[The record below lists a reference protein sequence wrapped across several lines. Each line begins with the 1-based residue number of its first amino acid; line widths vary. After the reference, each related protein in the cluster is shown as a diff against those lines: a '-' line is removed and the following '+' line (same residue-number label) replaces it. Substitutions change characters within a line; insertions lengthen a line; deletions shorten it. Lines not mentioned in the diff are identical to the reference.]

1 MLALLASC
9 AQSQGGLSMDLD
21 LRLVRYFVAVAD
33 ELHFGRAAARL
44 YVSQPALS
52 KQIRKLED
60 QLGTRLFVRDSRHV
74 TLTPRG
80 EEILI
85 DARQLLRLAEKIKHE
100 PDTNRVRIAHVFEL
114 STSRDVADAY
124 SKACPDVALHEHAMD
139 SAAQLNALLED
150 RLDVA
155 ILRVSPEMLRDHPSG
170 WFHTLL
176 RLEPLRLVGRP
187 RDLPSQ
193 TASFYERTV
202 EVFADSPSSGFNPV
216 YANFLVALERF
227 LGISM
232 RWLGTPGAFSHCLA
246 AMRRATGSALSLEFD
261 SYAVRYAAE
270 GLPVYTPKEVMPH
283 YPWSIAW
290 RDGQLSLA
298 TADFLEIAQELAT
311 ARNWRLFD
319 AQEIVPNW
327 LPSDDPVA
335 EELGLNTQASVRRPD
350 VRAGLGASEA
360 SSYAESRARLAP
372 AMSSAGQSIAEVNE
386 ADNQVDVEGVGDFV
400 EGGQVGRDVAGLQS
414 GDR

>member
-1 MLALLASC
+1 
-9 AQSQGGLSMDLD
+9 MDLD

-33 ELHFGRAAARL
+33 ELHFGRAATRL

-74 TLTPRG
+74 TLTARG
-80 EEILI
+80 EEFLV
-85 DARQLLRLAEKIKHE
+85 DARQLLRLAERMQRK
-100 PDTNRVRIAHVFEL
+100 PDGNRVRIAHVFEL

-124 SKACPDVALHEHAMD
+124 SKAHPEVALTEHAMD
-139 SAAQLNALLED
+139 SVAQLNALLED

-155 ILRVSPEMLRDHPSG
+155 ILRVTPEMQRDHPSG

-176 RLEPLRLVGRP
+176 RLEPMRLVGRLG
-187 RDLPSQ
+187 DLPRP

-202 EVFADSPSSGFNPV
+202 EVFGDAPSSGFNPV
-216 YANFLVALERF
+216 YANFLTALEQF

-246 AMRRATGSALSLEFD
+246 AMRRATTSAMSLEFE
-261 SYAVRYAAE
+261 SYAVRYGAE
-270 GLPVYTPKEVMPH
+270 GLPVYTPKETVPH

-290 RDGQLSLA
+290 RDGQPSTA

-311 ARNWRLFD
+311 ERDWRSFD
-319 AQEIVPNW
+319 SQEVAPSW
-327 LPSDDPVA
+327 LPPDDPVA
-335 EELGLNTQASVRRPD
+335 EELGLSDQILAGRPD
-350 VRAGLGASEA
+350 AG
-360 SSYAESRARLAP
+360 
-372 AMSSAGQSIAEVNE
+372 
-386 ADNQVDVEGVGDFV
+386 
-400 EGGQVGRDVAGLQS
+400 GG
-414 GDR
+414 